1 MEDIEKRIAT
11 LLDATQNWLH
21 PDNHY
26 LMDAIDRT
34 VQEGY
39 FSFEDV
45 QFAIDAIH
53 KSIDGEA
60 IQAWAGSAGADG
72 PHDPNARGT
81 PNQNV
86 LCLHAGNLPLVGF
99 QDAFSTLL
107 SGSRYTGKISRKDP
121 YLLPTFL
128 NEVKKTAIWTG
139 VNVQW
144 AHRLD
149 DFEGMQNDAIIF
161 AGSESSVPGVKE
173 AIRKWNLAG
182 EDCRYLIRTAHFS
195 MAFLDRKE
203 EPVIENL
210 VEGIF
215 RYGGK
220 GCRSV
225 AVVVSTYSL
234 GEIKNKLREA
244 VHSFW
249 LENPQHGCPPPGLKQ
264 QYAYNEAVERPQLWL
279 EHFLLQEG
287 GLEFERD
294 FVTYWVRGD
303 EETVAEVAEQYER
316 ELQSIY
322 ISHPG
327 VEIPGLENQTE
338 LLAGAQRPSISWKPD
353 GVDTLAW
360 LVNS

>member
-1 MEDIEKRIAT
+1 MADIEKRITT
-11 LLDATQNWLH
+11 LLEATQSWLQA
-21 PDNHY
+21 DNHY

-45 QFAIDAIH
+45 QFAIDAIQ
-53 KSIDGEA
+53 KSIDREA
-60 IQAWAGSAGADG
+60 IQAWAGEAGLNGGYDHG
-72 PHDPNARGT
+72 RTQH
-81 PNQNV
+81 QNV

-161 AGSESSVPGVKE
+161 AGSESSVPGVRE

-182 EDCRYLIRTAHFS
+182 QDCRYLIRTAHFS

-203 EPVIENL
+203 KRVIEDL

-225 AVVVSTYSL
+225 ALVVSGYSL
-234 GEIKNKLREA
+234 DEIKSELQEA

-249 LENPQHGCPPPGLKQ
+249 LENPQHLIPPPGLRQ

-279 EHFLLQEG
+279 DHFLLQEG
-287 GLEFERD
+287 GLEFDRD
-294 FVTYWVRGD
+294 FVSYWVQGD
-303 EETVAEVAEQYER
+303 EETVAELAEQYER
-316 ELQSIY
+316 QLQSVY
-322 ISHPG
+322 IAHPG
-327 VEIPGLENQTE
+327 VEIQGLENQTE
-338 LLAGAQRPSISWKPD
+338 LLGKAQQPSISWKPD